1 MSTRN
6 QKGRLSRKRTV
17 TTFYH
22 WNTYNLKFLG
32 DSLPFLIFW
41 RTTIHQPPQSI
52 LAAILKCLVT
62 SLLTEHMKENWEQEH
77 RKIRKA
83 EVRKI
88 QFLTVKGR
96 QFCEWSQWSSL
107 QHNRSV
113 MTKTASVS
121 DRVIARKLEQQQ
133 KRMGEGGGGRG
144 GEGRGKS
151 YFLGRSHDLK
161 YICVRRLRVFTIY
174 KNFPKNPVGTVDE
187 TRLFGS
193 FHWKISGSNG
203 KGNPVFPDGMF
214 QMEIRVL
221 FL

>member
-1 MSTRN
+1 
-6 QKGRLSRKRTV
+6 
-17 TTFYH
+17 
-22 WNTYNLKFLG
+22 
-32 DSLPFLIFW
+32 
-41 RTTIHQPPQSI
+41 
-52 LAAILKCLVT
+52 
-62 SLLTEHMKENWEQEH
+62 
-77 RKIRKA
+77 
-83 EVRKI
+83 
-88 QFLTVKGR
+88 
-96 QFCEWSQWSSL
+96 
-107 QHNRSV
+107 

-144 GEGRGKS
+144 GKGRWKS

-161 YICVRRLRVFTIY
+161 HVCVRRLRVFTIY
-174 KNFPKNPVGTVDE
+174 KNFPKNLAGTVDE

>member
-41 RTTIHQPPQSI
+41 RTTIHQPAQSI

-83 EVRKI
+83 EVWKI

-107 QHNRSV
+107 QHNRSWRV

-144 GEGRGKS
+144 GEGRG
-151 YFLGRSHDLK
+151 G
-161 YICVRRLRVFTIY
+161 
-174 KNFPKNPVGTVDE
+174 
-187 TRLFGS
+187 
-193 FHWKISGSNG
+193 G
-203 KGNPVFPDGMF
+203 KVTLWG
-214 QMEIRVL
+214 EATA
-221 FL
+221 